1 MSFFQDIKFGARRL
15 LREPGF
21 TSVVV
26 IALALGIG
34 VNTTVFTLVNAVL
47 FRGLP
52 FEQSDRVMYLSSND
66 PAKNRT
72 DIRVS
77 YPDFRDWR
85 AESKTFK
92 GLAAFSQMGMVISD
106 TNAPERYN
114 GPRLTASTF
123 SLIGQ
128 KPMLGRDFLPDED
141 RPGATPVCILG
152 YAIWENRYGRDPNI
166 LGRSIRI
173 NDVATTIVG
182 VMPRGMKFPET
193 AELWIPLVPTA
204 EFEKREERN
213 VRVFGRLADG
223 VPLAKAR
230 NEMELIGRRLEKDY
244 PKSNQGIV
252 TTVIPYNDEFNG
264 GQIRIVFLAL
274 LGAVGFV
281 LLIACANVANLLLAR
296 SLARNREVSIR
307 TALGAGRWR
316 IIRQLLVESVLLGL
330 LGGAVGLLIAKWGVR
345 MFDLAV
351 ANVDK
356 PYWIVFRMDFTV
368 FAYLFGVCVV
378 TGILFGLAP
387 AIQLSKV
394 DLNSTL
400 KEGGRGS
407 SGGARTR
414 YLSGFLVVTEV
425 ALSLVLLVGA
435 GLMIRSFL
443 NAYDRTSGMHAERY
457 LTMRLALPDKKYPDA
472 GARTRFYDQLEAR
485 LGSVPGVE
493 SAAIVTHLPMQ
504 GAFDWKFEIEG
515 QAPVE
520 EGKKS
525 NVLTI
530 ITSPG
535 YFETMGVPLVRG
547 RAFTNTDGLPDKGA
561 AIVNRRFA
569 AKYWPGEDPL
579 GKRLRVLWDT
589 APGVDRPWLTVVG
602 VSQDFRQRLDRD
614 DFEPT
619 IYVPYRAKPVGGYAI
634 LVRAG
639 VSPTS
644 LTSAL
649 RKEIRA
655 IDGEL
660 PVFGVAT
667 LQETFLQQQW
677 PFRVFGTLFALFAL
691 IALLLSSVG
700 LYAVMSY
707 SVTRRTQE
715 IGVRLAMGASSGN
728 ILLLVLSHGLR
739 QLGIG
744 LAIGLA
750 GAFGLARVLK
760 SILVGVTPTD
770 PTTFVAISVVL
781 IVVGVRA
788 CWLPARWAMKM
799 DPTMALRYE

>member
-1 MSFFQDIKFGARRL
+1 MSFFQDIKFGVRRL
-15 LREPGF
+15 VREPGF
-21 TSVVV
+21 TAVVV
-26 IALALGIG
+26 VALALGIG

-52 FEQSDRVMYLSSND
+52 FEQADRVMFLSSND
-66 PAKNRT
+66 HAKNRN
-72 DIRVS
+72 DMGVS

-85 AESKTFK
+85 AQSKTFK
-92 GLAAFSQMGMVISD
+92 GLAAFSQTGFVISD
-106 TNAPERYN
+106 SNAPERYD
-114 GPRLTASTF
+114 GPRLTANTF

-128 KPMLGRDFLPDED
+128 KPMLGRDFLPEED
-141 RPGATPVCILG
+141 RVGGAPVCILG
-152 YAIWENRYGRDPNI
+152 YSIWENRYGRDPNI
-166 LGRSIRI
+166 LGRNIRV

-182 VMPRGMKFPET
+182 VMPKGMKFPLN
-193 AELWIPLVPTA
+193 ADLWVPLVPTA
-204 EFEKREERN
+204 EFEKRESRN
-213 VRVFGRLADG
+213 VQVFGRLADG
-223 VPLAKAR
+223 VPLSQAR

-244 PKSNQGIV
+244 PKSNQGI
-252 TTVIPYNDEFNG
+252 TTSVIPYNDEFNG
-264 GQIRIVFLAL
+264 GQIRIVFMVL

-296 SLARNREVSIR
+296 SLARNREISIR

-351 ANVDK
+351 ANVGK

-368 FAYLFGVCVV
+368 FAYLGAICVV

-407 SGGARTR
+407 SGGARAR
-414 YLSGFLVVTEV
+414 YLSAVLVVSEV

-443 NAYDRTSGMHAERY
+443 NAYNRTSGLHAEQY

-472 GARTRFYDQLEAR
+472 GARARFYEQLEAR
-485 LGSVPGVE
+485 LGTVPGGE
-493 SAAIVTHLPMQ
+493 SAAIVTPLPMQ
-504 GAFDWKFEIEG
+504 GGFDWKFEIEG
-515 QAPVE
+515 KPPVE
-520 EGKKS
+520 DDKKS
-525 NVLTI
+525 SVSSVVV
-530 ITSPG
+530 SPA
-535 YFETMGVPLVRG
+535 YFTTMGVALLHG

-561 AIVNRRFA
+561 VIVNQRFA
-569 AKYWPGEDPL
+569 AKYWPGEDPV
-579 GKRLRVLWDT
+579 GKKLRVLWD
-589 APGVDRPWLTVVG
+589 GDRPWHTVVG
-602 VSQDFRQRLDRD
+602 VSQDFRLRLDHD
-614 DFEPT
+614 EFEPV
-619 IYVPYRAKPVGGYAI
+619 IYVPYRAKPMGGYAI
-634 LVRAG
+634 LARAG

-644 LTSAL
+644 LTSAV
-649 RKEIRA
+649 RKEIQA
-655 IDGEL
+655 IDGQL

-667 LQETFLQQQW
+667 LQENFMQQQW
-677 PFRVFGTLFALFAL
+677 PFRVFGTLFAIFAL
-691 IALLLSSVG
+691 IALLLSSMG

-750 GAFGLARVLK
+750 GAFGLARVMK
-760 SILVGVTPTD
+760 SLLVGVTPTD
-770 PTTFVAISVVL
+770 PATFAAISAVL
-781 IVVGVRA
+781 IVVGVLA
-788 CWLPARWAMKM
+788 CWMAARWAMKM
-799 DPTMALRYE
+799 GPTMALRYE

>member
-1 MSFFQDIKFGARRL
+1 MSFFQDIKFGVRRL
-15 LREPGF
+15 AREPGF
-21 TSVVV
+21 TAVVV
-26 IALALGIG
+26 VALALGIG

-52 FEQSDRVMYLSSND
+52 FEQAHRVMFLSSAD
-66 PAKNRT
+66 PARNRN
-72 DIRVS
+72 DMGVS
-77 YPDFRDWR
+77 YPDLRDWR
-85 AESKTFK
+85 AQSKTFK
-92 GLAAFSQMGMVISD
+92 GLAAFSQMGMVVSD
-106 TNAPERYN
+106 THNAPERYN
-114 GPRLTASTF
+114 GPRLTANTF

-128 KPMLGRDFLPDED
+128 KPMLGRDFLPEED
-141 RPGATPVCILG
+141 RVGASPVCILG
-152 YAIWENRYGRDPNI
+152 YTIWENRYAGDPNI
-166 LGRSIRI
+166 LGQSIRV

-182 VMPRGMKFPET
+182 VMPKGMKFPLN
-193 AELWIPLVPTA
+193 ADMWIPLVPTA
-204 EFEKREERN
+204 EFEKREARD
-213 VRVFGRLADG
+213 VQVFGRLADG
-223 VPLAKAR
+223 VPLSQAR
-230 NEMELIGRRLEKDY
+230 NEMELIGRRLEKEY
-244 PKSNQGIV
+244 PKSNQGI
-252 TTVIPYNDEFNG
+252 TPTVIPYNDEFNG
-264 GQIRIVFLAL
+264 GQVRIVFTVL

-296 SLARNREVSIR
+296 SLARNREISIR

-351 ANVDK
+351 ANVGK

-368 FAYLFGVCVV
+368 FAYLAAVCVV

-394 DLNSTL
+394 DLNATL

-407 SGGARTR
+407 SGGARAR
-414 YLSGFLVVTEV
+414 YLSAVLVVTEV
-425 ALSLVLLVGA
+425 ALSMVLLVGA
-435 GLMIRSFL
+435 GLMIRTFL
-443 NAYDRTSGMHAERY
+443 NAYNRTAGMHSERY

-472 GARTRFYDQLEAR
+472 GARARFYDQLEAR
-485 LGSVPGVE
+485 LSTVPGVE

-504 GAFDWKFEIEG
+504 GGFDWKFEIEG
-515 QAPVE
+515 KPPVE
-520 EGKKS
+520 EDKKS
-525 NVLTI
+525 SVSAVVA
-530 ITSPG
+530 SPA
-535 YFETMGVPLVRG
+535 YFTTMGVALVHG

-561 AIVNRRFA
+561 VIVNQRFA
-569 AKYWPGEDPL
+569 AKYWPGEDPI
-579 GKRLRVLWDT
+579 GKKLRVLWD
-589 APGVDRPWLTVVG
+589 GDRPWHTVVG
-602 VSQDFRQRLDRD
+602 VSRDFRLRLDRD
-614 DFEPT
+614 EFEPV
-619 IYVPYRAKPVGGYAI
+619 IYVPYRAKPMGGYAI
-634 LVRAG
+634 LARSS

-644 LTSAL
+644 LTSAV
-649 RKEIRA
+649 RKEIQA

-667 LQETFLQQQW
+667 LQENFMQQQW
-677 PFRVFGTLFALFAL
+677 PFRVFGTLFAIFAL

-715 IGVRLAMGASSGN
+715 IGVRLAMGASSGS
-728 ILLLVLSHGLR
+728 ILFLVLSHGLR

-750 GAFGLARVLK
+750 GAFGLARVMKGL
-760 SILVGVTPTD
+760 LVGVTPTD

-781 IVVGVRA
+781 IVVGVCA
-788 CWLPARWAMKM
+788 CWMPARWAMKM

>member
-1 MSFFQDIKFGARRL
+1 MSFFQDIKFGVRRL
-15 LREPGF
+15 AREPGF
-21 TSVVV
+21 TAVVV
-26 IALALGIG
+26 LALALGIG

-52 FEQSDRVMYLSSND
+52 FEQSDRVMFLSSND
-66 PAKNRT
+66 HPKNRN
-72 DIRVS
+72 DIGVS

-85 AESKTFK
+85 AQSKTFK
-92 GLAAFSQMGMVISD
+92 GLAAFSQTGFVVSD

-114 GPRLTASTF
+114 GPRLTANAF
-123 SLIGQ
+123 ALIGQ

-141 RPGATPVCILG
+141 RVGAAPVCILG
-152 YAIWENRYGRDPNI
+152 YTVWENRYGRDPNI
-166 LGRSIRI
+166 LGKNIRI

-182 VMPRGMKFPET
+182 VMPKGMKFPLN
-193 AELWIPLVPTA
+193 ADLWIPLVPMA
-204 EFEKREERN
+204 EFEKREARD
-213 VRVFGRLADG
+213 VQVFGRLADG
-223 VPLAKAR
+223 VPLSQAR
-230 NEMELIGRRLEKDY
+230 SEMELIGRRLEKEY
-244 PKSNQGIV
+244 PKSNQGI
-252 TTVIPYNDEFNG
+252 TPTVIPYNDEFNG
-264 GQIRIVFLAL
+264 NQIRLIFLVL

-296 SLARNREVSIR
+296 SLARNREISIR

-351 ANVDK
+351 ANVGK

-368 FAYLFGVCVV
+368 FAYLGSVCVV

-407 SGGARTR
+407 SGGARSR
-414 YLSGFLVVTEV
+414 YLSAVLVVTEV

-443 NAYDRTSGMHAERY
+443 NAYNRTAGMHAEQY
-457 LTMRLALPDKKYPDA
+457 LTMRLALPDKKYPDDR
-472 GARTRFYDQLEAR
+472 ARTRFYDQLEAR
-485 LGSVPGVE
+485 LGTVPGVE

-504 GAFDWKFEIEG
+504 GGFDWKFELEG
-515 QAPVE
+515 KPPVE
-520 EGKKS
+520 EDKQAS
-525 NVLTI
+525 VAAVVA
-530 ITSPG
+530 SPA
-535 YFETMGVPLVRG
+535 YFTAMGIALVHG

-561 AIVNRRFA
+561 VIVNQRFA
-569 AKYWPGEDPL
+569 AKYWPGEDPV
-579 GKRLRVLWDT
+579 GKKLRLLWE
-589 APGVDRPWLTVVG
+589 GQRPWHTVVG
-602 VSQDFRQRLDRD
+602 VSQDFRQRLDHD
-614 DFEPT
+614 DFEPV

-634 LVRAG
+634 LARAA

-644 LTSAL
+644 LTSAV
-649 RKEIRA
+649 RKEIQG

-660 PVFGVAT
+660 AVFGVAT
-667 LQETFLQQQW
+667 LEENFLQQRW
-677 PFRVFGTLFALFAL
+677 PFRVFGTLFAIFAL

-728 ILLLVLSHGLR
+728 ILFLVLSHGLR

-744 LAIGLA
+744 LVIGLA
-750 GAFGLARVLK
+750 GAFGLARVMK
-760 SILVGVTPTD
+760 SLLVGVTPTD
-770 PTTFVAISVVL
+770 PVTFAAISAVL
-781 IVVGVRA
+781 IVVGVLA

>member
-1 MSFFQDIKFGARRL
+1 MSFFQDIKFGVRRL

-21 TSVVV
+21 TAVVV
-26 IALALGIG
+26 VALALGIG

-52 FEQSDRVMYLSSND
+52 FEQADRVMFLSSND
-66 PAKNRT
+66 HTKNRN
-72 DIRVS
+72 DMGVS

-85 AESKTFK
+85 AQSKAFK
-92 GLAAFSQMGMVISD
+92 GLAAFSQTGFVISD
-106 TNAPERYN
+106 SNAPERYD
-114 GPRLTASTF
+114 GPRLTANTF

-128 KPMLGRDFLPDED
+128 KPMLGRDFLPEED
-141 RPGATPVCILG
+141 RVGGAPVCILG
-152 YAIWENRYGRDPNI
+152 YSIWENRYGRDPNI
-166 LGRSIRI
+166 LGRNIRV

-182 VMPRGMKFPET
+182 VMPKGMKFPLN
-193 AELWIPLVPTA
+193 ADLWVPLVPTA
-204 EFEKREERN
+204 EFEKRESRN
-213 VRVFGRLADG
+213 VQVFGRLADG
-223 VPLAKAR
+223 VPLSQAR

-244 PKSNQGIV
+244 PKSNQGI
-252 TTVIPYNDEFNG
+252 TTSVIPYNDEFNG
-264 GQIRIVFLAL
+264 GQIRIVFMVL

-296 SLARNREVSIR
+296 SLARNREISIR

-351 ANVDK
+351 ANVGK

-368 FAYLFGVCVV
+368 FAYLGAICVV

-407 SGGARTR
+407 SGGARAR
-414 YLSGFLVVTEV
+414 YLSAVLVVSEV

-443 NAYDRTSGMHAERY
+443 NAYNRTSGLHAEQY

-472 GARTRFYDQLEAR
+472 GARARFYEQLEAR
-485 LGSVPGVE
+485 LGTVPGVE
-493 SAAIVTHLPMQ
+493 SAAIVTPLPMQ
-504 GAFDWKFEIEG
+504 GGFDWKFEIEG
-515 QAPVE
+515 KPPVE
-520 EGKKS
+520 DDKKS
-525 NVLTI
+525 SVSSVVV
-530 ITSPG
+530 SPA
-535 YFETMGVPLVRG
+535 YFTTMGVALLHG

-561 AIVNRRFA
+561 VIVNQRFA
-569 AKYWPGEDPL
+569 AKYWPGEDPV
-579 GKRLRVLWDT
+579 GKKLRVLWD
-589 APGVDRPWLTVVG
+589 GDRPWHTVVG
-602 VSQDFRQRLDRD
+602 VSQDFRLRLDHD
-614 DFEPT
+614 EFEPV
-619 IYVPYRAKPVGGYAI
+619 IYVPYRAKPMGGYAI
-634 LVRAG
+634 LARAS

-644 LTSAL
+644 LTSAV
-649 RKEIRA
+649 RKEIQA
-655 IDGEL
+655 IDGQL

-667 LQETFLQQQW
+667 LQENFMQQQW
-677 PFRVFGTLFALFAL
+677 PFRVFGTLFAIFAL
-691 IALLLSSVG
+691 IALLLSSMG

-750 GAFGLARVLK
+750 GAFGLARVMKGL
-760 SILVGVTPTD
+760 LVGVTPTD
-770 PTTFVAISVVL
+770 PTTFAAISAVL
-781 IVVGVRA
+781 IVVGVLA
-788 CWLPARWAMKM
+788 CWIPARWAMKM

>member
-1 MSFFQDIKFGARRL
+1 MSFFQDIKFGVRRL

-21 TSVVV
+21 TAVVV
-26 IALALGIG
+26 VALALGIG

-52 FEQSDRVMYLSSND
+52 FEQADRVMFLSSND
-66 PAKNRT
+66 HAKNRN
-72 DIRVS
+72 DMGVS

-85 AESKTFK
+85 AQSKAFK
-92 GLAAFSQMGMVISD
+92 GLAAFSQTGFVISD
-106 TNAPERYN
+106 SNAPERYD
-114 GPRLTASTF
+114 GPRLTANTF

-128 KPMLGRDFLPDED
+128 KPMLGRDFLPEED
-141 RPGATPVCILG
+141 RVGGAPVCILG
-152 YAIWENRYGRDPNI
+152 YSIWENRYGRDPNI
-166 LGRSIRI
+166 LGRNIRV

-182 VMPRGMKFPET
+182 VMPKGMKFPLN
-193 AELWIPLVPTA
+193 ADLWVPLVPTA
-204 EFEKREERN
+204 EFEKRESRN
-213 VRVFGRLADG
+213 VQVFGRLADG
-223 VPLAKAR
+223 VPLSQAR

-244 PKSNQGIV
+244 PKSNQGI
-252 TTVIPYNDEFNG
+252 TTSVIPYNDEFNG
-264 GQIRIVFLAL
+264 GQIRIVFMVL

-296 SLARNREVSIR
+296 SLARNREISIR

-351 ANVDK
+351 ANVGK

-368 FAYLFGVCVV
+368 FAYLGAICVV

-407 SGGARTR
+407 SGGARAR
-414 YLSGFLVVTEV
+414 YLSAVLVVSEV

-443 NAYDRTSGMHAERY
+443 NAYNRTSGLHAEQY

-472 GARTRFYDQLEAR
+472 GARARFYEQLEAR
-485 LGSVPGVE
+485 LGTVPGVE

-504 GAFDWKFEIEG
+504 GGFDWKFEIEG
-515 QAPVE
+515 KPPVE
-520 EGKKS
+520 DDKKS
-525 NVLTI
+525 SVSSVVV
-530 ITSPG
+530 SPA
-535 YFETMGVPLVRG
+535 YFTTMGVALLHG

-561 AIVNRRFA
+561 VIVNQRFA
-569 AKYWPGEDPL
+569 AKYWPGEDPV
-579 GKRLRVLWDT
+579 GKKLRVLWD
-589 APGVDRPWLTVVG
+589 GDRPWHTVVG
-602 VSQDFRQRLDRD
+602 VSQDFRLRLDHD
-614 DFEPT
+614 EFEPV
-619 IYVPYRAKPVGGYAI
+619 IYVPYRAKPMGGYAI
-634 LVRAG
+634 LARAS

-644 LTSAL
+644 LTSAV
-649 RKEIRA
+649 RKEIQA
-655 IDGEL
+655 IDGQL

-667 LQETFLQQQW
+667 LQENFMQQQW
-677 PFRVFGTLFALFAL
+677 PFRVFGTLFAIFAL
-691 IALLLSSVG
+691 IALLLSSMG

-750 GAFGLARVLK
+750 GAFGLARVMKGL
-760 SILVGVTPTD
+760 LVGVTPTD
-770 PTTFVAISVVL
+770 PATFAAISAVL
-781 IVVGVRA
+781 IVVGVLA
-788 CWLPARWAMKM
+788 CWMPARWAMKM